1 MRENRMEKA
10 RCWDIG
16 LACGSLSLVMLL
28 LTSVLH
34 SQYHKPRAP
43 RAVSAVP
50 FAEFALIKKPDSVS
64 RPGR

>member
-1 MRENRMEKA
+1 MRETWIEKA
-10 RCWDIG
+10 RCWDLT

-34 SQYHKPRAP
+34 IQHRKPEAARASV
-43 RAVSAVP
+43 AIS
-50 FAEFALIKKPDSVS
+50 FAEFAQIKKPDSVS